1 MESYII
7 VIIVLAVILTVV
19 VVVCC
24 LAICCY
30 CHWTRNRIYPQSDL
44 ESGTGNQQI
53 KIEDIEEQTNDNEIS
68 PQSDLESGTGNQQ
81 IKIEDIEEQT
91 NDNEISPQSDCGT
104 GYQQIK
110 SQTSSDN
117 EIFTYENESEV
128 IKKAKQENGI
138 TYLRTNEGKVNI
150 IIILIYYNYYTIYI
164 NFQVY
169 TNKNDKH
176 AEKFF
181 VEENAK
187 SK

>member
-1 MESYII
+1 MEPD
-7 VIIVLAVILTVV
+7 IIVLTVVLPVV
-19 VVVCC
+19 VVVC

-30 CHWTRNRIYPQSDL
+30 CHWKKNRISPQSDL

-68 PQSDLESGTGNQQ
+68 PQSDLESGTGNQQIKNEEIQANDSEQSDLESETGNQQ

-117 EIFTYENESEV
+117 EIFTESEV
-128 IKKAKQENGI
+128 IKKAKQKNHI
-138 TYLRTNEGKVNI
+138 TYLHTNEEKVNI
-150 IIILIYYNYYTIYI
+150 IIILIYYSI
-164 NFQVY
+164 
-169 TNKNDKH
+169 H
-176 AEKFF
+176 
-181 VEENAK
+181 
-187 SK
+187 